1 MIVNT
6 APVQHRN
13 NRQITT
19 AATVHP
25 SSRATGPRSWRA
37 PRTPRQPYHQTPA
50 TPRHSQSSSWQT
62 PTYRGTGSSSKLQLN
77 ESRRKICQKSPIWH
91 ENFDLPQHRKEW
103 KEGETRR
110 EQAAIDRTRT
120 EQMAKA
126 NLEQESGEPF
136 PPPRPLRPFF
146 DDKPLLASP
155 DASFS
160 AVLTHKTIFC
170 TTWRPAKEDVAP
182 WPNKHEMD
190 YEGDSRLATDRL
202 HRRFLPLPR
211 VVSDEG
217 VNWQHRVVVPQY
229 PFEEYYSIFSKPWYN
244 PLGVNWEDVYFR
256 MLRVEELEFTDAVTD
271 AVDEDGRHAIGG
283 ALMAALDPE
292 DQWV

>member
-1 MIVNT
+1 MH
-6 APVQHRN
+6 Q
-13 NRQITT
+13 
-19 AATVHP
+19 

-37 PRTPRQPYHQTPA
+37 PRTPRQPYRQTPA

-77 ESRRKICQKSPIWH
+77 ESRRKICQKSPFWH

-103 KEGETRR
+103 KEGEARR

-120 EQMAKA
+120 EQTEKT
-126 NLEQESGEPF
+126 NLEKETGEPF

-182 WPNKHEMD
+182 WPNRHEMD
-190 YEGDSRLATDRL
+190 YEGDSRLAPTACT
-202 HRRFLPLPR
+202 
-211 VVSDEG
+211 VVSS
-217 VNWQHRVVVPQY
+217 RY
-229 PFEEYYSIFSKPWYN
+229 RACIFSKPWYN

-271 AVDEDGRHAIGG
+271 AVDEEGRHAIGG

>member
-1 MIVNT
+1 M
-6 APVQHRN
+6 HS
-13 NRQITT
+13 
-19 AATVHP
+19 
-25 SSRATGPRSWRA
+25 SSRATGPRSWRQ
-37 PRTPRQPYHQTPA
+37 PR
-50 TPRHSQSSSWQT
+50 S
-62 PTYRGTGSSSKLQLN
+62 GSKLQLN
-77 ESRRKICQKSPIWH
+77 ESRRKICQKSPFWH
-91 ENFDLPQHRKEW
+91 ENFDLPQHRKEC
-103 KEGETRR
+103 KEGEARR

-120 EQMAKA
+120 EQTAKA
-126 NLEQESGEPF
+126 NLEKDTGEHF
-136 PPPRPLRPFF
+136 PPPRPLRAFF

-155 DASFS
+155 DASLS
-160 AVLTHKTIFC
+160 AVLAQKTIFC

-229 PFEEYYSIFSKPWYN
+229 LFEEYYSNFSRPWYN

-256 MLRVEELEFTDAVTD
+256 MLRVEELEFTDPATD
-271 AVDEDGRHAIGG
+271 AVDEEGRHAIGE
-283 ALMAALDPE
+283 ALMDALDPE
-292 DQWV
+292 DQWVRDRSHEIRAS